1 MITLDVIASES
12 YARPRR
18 GANLTVLAIWAALL
32 VSGCGPKPAPSE
44 PAIAPVTL
52 GWIARAEEQEK
63 AREYNQA
70 RLLYLRAKRESP
82 DDPSRAHAAAAYGSA
97 LIFWGELPAAKR
109 ELEEAIRLQPNRP
122 GTWHDLGHVEHGL
135 GDLEAAER
143 ALRQSIRIAPRDP
156 RSRVSL
162 AALLVRA
169 GRFADAIGEYEQL
182 LELDLP
188 ERVRTAIEQTLP
200 RLRALGERGRPS
212 ASILQP

>member
-1 MITLDVIASES
+1 MDVIASES

-18 GANLTVLAIWAALL
+18 GSNLEVLAIWAALAL
-32 VSGCGPKPAPSE
+32 SGCGPKPAPRE
-44 PAIAPVTL
+44 PTIAPVTL

-63 AREYNQA
+63 VRQYNQA

-97 LIFWGELPAAKR
+97 LIFWGELPAARR
-109 ELEEAIRLQPNRP
+109 ELVEAVRLQPNRP
-122 GTWHDLGHVEHGL
+122 GTWHDLGHVEHQL
-135 GDLEAAER
+135 GDVAAAER

-169 GRFADAIGEYEQL
+169 RRFAEAIGQYEQL
-182 LELDLP
+182 LELELP
-188 ERVRTAIEQTLP
+188 DRVRKAIEQTLP
-200 RLRALGERGRPS
+200 RLRAMGERERPS